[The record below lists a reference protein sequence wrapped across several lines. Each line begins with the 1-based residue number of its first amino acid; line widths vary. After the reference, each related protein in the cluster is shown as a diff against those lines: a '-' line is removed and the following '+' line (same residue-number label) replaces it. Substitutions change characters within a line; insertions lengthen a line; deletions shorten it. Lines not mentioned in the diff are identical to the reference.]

1 MPKWTDQQSNAINA
15 RNRNVIV
22 SAAAGSGKTAVLV
35 ERVIK
40 LITDENNPVDL
51 DRLLVV
57 TFTKPAAAE
66 MKSRISKRLQA
77 ILKND
82 PANRNAL
89 RQMALI
95 SSAKISTIDSFC
107 YNRVKDNFFELGL
120 SQDFTVL
127 SETEA
132 QIISDNAVNTALDAF
147 FEEKTPEFISL
158 VEMLSSPKDD
168 KALVSAVKRLHT
180 YINSQPEP

>member
-107 YNRVKDNFFELGL
+107 YNLVKDNFFELGL

-168 KALVSAVKRLHT
+168 KALVPLRDCIPT
-180 YINSQPEP
+180 